1 MAHASIEENGRKS
14 LWANLQEIDS
24 MIQSNDWIMGREF
37 TAVDGYAL
45 VFYGWGA
52 RSGFSMQ
59 ELSAYTV
66 WQERMMKRPT
76 VRKSV
81 ESEERVSA

>member
-1 MAHASIEENGRKS
+1 
-14 LWANLQEIDS
+14 
-24 MIQSNDWIMGREF
+24 MIQGNDWIMGREF

-52 RSGFSMQ
+52 RSGHPMK
-59 ELSAYTV
+59 ELSAYTA

-76 VRKSV
+76 VKKSI
-81 ESEERVSA
+81 ESEEKVSA